1 MESISVIV
9 PSFNA
14 RLWIVDTLNSVQSQ
28 SVPSL
33 EVIVVDDGSTDGTS
47 ELLAVEFPSVRV
59 VRTANLGPSRARNL
73 GTSLS
78 TGAFLQYLDA
88 DDILL
93 PHKIRHQ
100 VDALDRSGADVA
112 YGGWQELNV
121 QADGST
127 VLGRLV
133 EREIQKRAEIA
144 LITDFWCPPAAYLF
158 RRRIVDKVGAWNER
172 LPIIQDARFVLD
184 CALHGG
190 QFVYCPGV
198 AALYRVHSAGS
209 VSTRDPIAFVRDC
222 LTNAQEVEQWWRERD
237 GLDGERQNALQM
249 VYQYTARASFERDKT
264 TFVAACQRLAH
275 LNPHYVPAGPWHFA
289 LAARFL
295 GYPRAEALAWNYR
308 KLKRVWSKWTANVA
322 RLGSPPPVK

>member
-9 PSFNA
+9 PAFNA

-28 SVPSL
+28 GIPNL

-47 ELLAVEFPSVRV
+47 ELLAAEFPSVRV
-59 VRTANLGPSRARNL
+59 VQTANLGPSRARNL

-78 TGAFLQYLDA
+78 TGSFLQYLDA

-93 PHKIRHQ
+93 PHKIHRHL
-100 VDALDRSGADVA
+100 DALDRSGADVA
-112 YGGWQELNV
+112 YGDWQELKV
-121 QADGST
+121 QSDSSIA
-127 VLGRLV
+127 LGRLV

-144 LITDFWCPPAAYLF
+144 LFTDFWCPPAAYLF
-158 RRRIVDKVGAWNER
+158 RRRIVEKVGAWNER

-190 QFVYCPGV
+190 HFVYCPGV
-198 AALYRVHSAGS
+198 AALYRVHTSGS

-222 LTNAQEVEQWWRERD
+222 LTNAQEVEQWWRAHG
-237 GLDGERQNALQM
+237 GLDGERQNALQK
-249 VYQYTARASFERDKT
+249 VYQYTARASFEHDKT
-264 TFVAACQRLAH
+264 TFVAACQMLEH
-275 LNPHYVPAGPWHFA
+275 LDPHFVPPGPWHFA

-308 KLKRVWSKWTANVA
+308 KLKRVWSNWAANVE
-322 RLGSPPPVK
+322 RPRIPHR